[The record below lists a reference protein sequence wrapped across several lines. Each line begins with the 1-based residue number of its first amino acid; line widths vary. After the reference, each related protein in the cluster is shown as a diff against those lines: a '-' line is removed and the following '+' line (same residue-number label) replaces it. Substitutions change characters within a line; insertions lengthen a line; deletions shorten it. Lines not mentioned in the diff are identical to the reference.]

1 MIVESSN
8 VPPAEEQPLTYH
20 QAYEAAYRFV
30 WQYMER
36 EPIDP
41 FLLMLASMEPVGSQE
56 TSDPASWHDWL
67 ACVEDTLAEAPL
79 PRFPRMTNPG

>member
-1 MIVESSN
+1 MESTDGSRGEGEH
-8 VPPAEEQPLTYH
+8 VLTYS

-41 FLLMLASMEPVGSQE
+41 FLLMVVAMEPVGPQA
-56 TSDPASWHDWL
+56 TNDPGSWHDWL
-67 ACVEDTLAEAPL
+67 ACVEQTLAGAPV
-79 PRFPRMTNPG
+79 PQFPSTEYPE